1 VGRVVDAVDRGQRRH
16 PVLSVP
22 LAVIYKFAD
31 DQGNY
36 LAAIITYYAFV
47 AIFPLLLLGTS
58 ILGFFLQGNDE
69 LEQQLLDSALA
80 QFPIVGEQLRQ
91 PEGLQGSAAGVVIGA
106 LVALYGALGLGQA
119 LQNALNIAWSVPRN
133 KRPNPIKL
141 RLKSLGLLLTAGVA
155 VLALSILAT
164 LASSTAVL
172 GGTVS
177 SYRWPIV
184 VASVLIVTTVLAV
197 LFRFGVARSHDLRSA
212 LPGALTAA
220 VLWQTLQYF
229 GTVYVTRVL
238 AGTSGIMNET
248 FGLVLGLIGIL
259 YFAAVMGVL
268 GIEVNVVLAHRLYPR
283 ALLTPFTDRVQ
294 LTEADKRAY
303 ADYVLAQR
311 HKGFE
316 HVEVT
321 FGDDSA
327 TVPIRVR
334 DVEDAGRPAGNGQR
348 RAPRPGAGEGAGGPG
363 DRPEGPGDRPE
374 GPGDRPEGQRS
385 GTKR

>member
-1 VGRVVDAVDRGQRRH
+1 V
-16 PVLSVP
+16 
-22 LAVIYKFAD
+22 
-31 DQGNY
+31 
-36 LAAIITYYAFV
+36 TYYAFV

-58 ILGFFLQGNDE
+58 ILGFFLQGNAD
-69 LEQQLLDSALA
+69 LEQRLLDSALA
-80 QFPIVGEQLRQ
+80 QFPVIGEQLRQ
-91 PEGLQGSAAGVVIGA
+91 PEGLQGSTAGVVIGG
-106 LVALYGALGLGQA
+106 LVALYGALGLGQS

-133 KRPNPIKL
+133 KRPNPFKL
-141 RLKSLGLLLTAGVA
+141 RLKSLGLLLTAGLA
-155 VLALSILAT
+155 VLALSIFST
-164 LASSTAVL
+164 LASSTEVF
-172 GGTVS
+172 GGSVS

-184 VASVLIVTTVLAV
+184 VGTVAIVTTVFAV
-197 LFRFGVARSHDLRSA
+197 LFQFGVAHSHDFRAA
-212 LPGALTAA
+212 LPGALTVAL
-220 VLWQTLQYF
+220 LWQTLQYL

-238 AGTSGIMNET
+238 TETSGIMNET

-283 ALLTPFTDRVQ
+283 ALLTPFTDNVD

-321 FGDDSA
+321 FGDDA
-327 TVPIRVR
+327 PTVPIRIDDEAAAR
-334 DVEDAGRPAGNGQR
+334 RAGDGQR
-348 RAPRPGAGEGAGGPG
+348 RSRREQPK
-363 DRPEGPGDRPE
+363 DRPD
-374 GPGDRPEGQRS
+374 GQRS